1 MGYNVKYGRYKV
13 LQGEGEIQLS
23 GCPFTSLFS
32 LKNKE
37 SLKKQ
42 EKHPTVPIKIGSTPT
57 RAPIFS
63 EIEKG
68 KNALQLMFVN
78 LEEQDITTLMSL
90 KPIMEK
96 NVEKIVDA
104 FYARISEIPNLTM
117 IIQEHSTIHRL
128 KQTLEKYIL
137 DMVSGDVGEKYVV
150 RRKVIGSVHNRIG
163 LFPEW
168 YIGAFT
174 IIQHEV
180 LQMLTRECDSWQE
193 AQDYYYSFQ
202 KLCSFDMQIA
212 IQTYIKSY
220 TSSMMKLNEIE
231 ELQYRL
237 NDSSSILASSAKQTM
252 ASLAERDT
260 RVQSMLEDIDEI
272 NTGSKA
278 MIHHVEAGK
287 GNVSKALKKVDDV
300 VDLIEKVK
308 NLTEELNEDSLHI
321 GQVVQTIRTL
331 SNQTN
336 ILSLNAGIEAAR
348 AGQHGKGFS
357 IVAQEVRNLARKT
370 ELSLDSIQQQ
380 VASVQKTVMKFD
392 ESFQSIVDEAR
403 FFRHVNK
410 EIIDILDDSVRSV
423 KESDGKISHLGGEI
437 GEFRSTFEELTS
449 ASSQISEMAEQLSS
463 LNIELSQKF
472 KG

>member
-1 MGYNVKYGRYKV
+1 MG
-13 LQGEGEIQLS
+13 
-23 GCPFTSLFS
+23 GCPFRSLFRVQS
-32 LKNKE
+32 KE
-37 SLKKQ
+37 SLKSKDKQ
-42 EKHPTVPIKIGSTPT
+42 PSVLIKPGYTPT

-68 KNALQLMFVN
+68 KNALQLMFVS
-78 LEEQDITTLMSL
+78 LEEKDITTLMRL

-96 NVEKIVDA
+96 NVGKIVDA
-104 FYARISEIPNLTM
+104 FYGHIQEVPNLTK
-117 IIQEHSTIHRL
+117 IIQEHSTIQRL

-137 DMVSGDVGEKYVV
+137 DMVSGDIGENYVV

-168 YIGAFT
+168 YIGAFS

-180 LQMLTRECDSWQE
+180 LQMLTRECDSWEE
-193 AQDYYYSFQ
+193 AQVYYYSFQ

-212 IQTYIKSY
+212 IQTYIESY

-237 NDSSSILASSAKQTM
+237 NDSSSILASSAKQT
-252 ASLAERDT
+252 AVSLADRDT
-260 RVQSMLEDIDEI
+260 QVQSMLADIDEI
-272 NTGSKA
+272 NVGSKA
-278 MIHHVEAGK
+278 MITHVETGK
-287 GNVSKALKKVDDV
+287 SNVTRALKKVDDV

-308 NLTEELNEDSLHI
+308 GLTDELNANSLHI
-321 GQVVQTIRTL
+321 GQVVQTIRAI

-348 AGQHGKGFS
+348 AGEHGKGFS

-370 ELSLDSIQQQ
+370 EVSLDSIQQQ
-380 VASVQKTVMKFD
+380 VASVQETVVKFD
-392 ESFQSIVDEAR
+392 ESFQSIVNETR
-403 FFRHVNK
+403 SFRNVNK

-423 KESDGKISHLGGEI
+423 KESDGMISHLGGEI

-449 ASSQISEMAEQLSS
+449 ASTQITEMAEQLSF

-472 KG
+472 KI